1 MPVPIL
7 IGGVKISLGT
17 NNPLR
22 QGWAIW
28 STSNG
33 LFVGSIPTLDF
44 RDDGSFMFGS

>member
-7 IGGVKISLGT
+7 TGGVKISLGT

-22 QGWAIW
+22 QGW
-28 STSNG
+28 G

-44 RDDGSFMFGS
+44 RDDGSFLFNS